1 MLAMTDRGNSVRAY
15 AWFVAGGPVMTPLML
30 NTGIEEV
37 RKHSTWFL
45 VLGIALVIIGMI
57 AIGYAFETTIISV
70 IFLGWLLLI
79 AGIFEVVHGFSRRPW
94 GGFFINLLG
103 GVLYAVAGLVMVT
116 NPARAAVTL
125 TLLIAIILIIAGLFR
140 LFVAFSTPLH
150 HRGWVILNG
159 AISIIL
165 GIMIWDAWPVSG
177 LWVIGMFIG
186 IDMIFDGWTEIMLAL
201 SVRSL
206 PA

>member
-1 MLAMTDRGNSVRAY
+1 MNPMV
-15 AWFVAGGPVMTPLML
+15 L
-30 NTGIEEV
+30 NTGIEQV

-57 AIGYAFETTIISV
+57 AIGSAVEMTIISV
-70 IFLGWLLLI
+70 LFFGWLLII
-79 AGIFEVVHGFSRRPW
+79 AGAFEVVHGFRHRPW

-103 GVLYAVAGLVMVT
+103 GVLYAVAGLVMIM

-150 HRGWVILNG
+150 HRGWLILNG
-159 AISIIL
+159 AISILL

-177 LWVIGMFIG
+177 LWVIGLFIG

-201 SVRSL
+201 SVRRL
-206 PA
+206 PTETAAPPLHPHPSDT